1 MEYDSDLLTLN
12 ELCNTLSI
20 SIATGR
26 NWLRLKKLIPT
37 KTINS
42 KPYFSHSYVNQF
54 KTEIASGKNTALKS
68 RRNKRFVSGN
78 GIYHSYISPTSPNNT
93 AVRTVLDILMQHNT
107 ILTEQQISLVVA
119 ECALQL
125 ICQKEQIASDTP
137 CNLLHKYFS
146 TQLDIGIYH
155 TLIDDFVTASK
166 EALSFMEKLKSL
178 FAVSYTY
185 ESQEDILGLL
195 YISLKN
201 IGSRK
206 ATGSYYT
213 PTQTV
218 QQLIANLTQDH
229 TDVNGKTILDPC
241 CGTGNFLL
249 QLPDTFDISQ
259 IYGNDIDKTSVM
271 ITRLNLAL
279 KFHIQNMELLYK
291 NITVSNFLTTKNIHT
306 YDFIIGNPPWG
317 YSFSNAEKKQFQT
330 TYQCAHGKSIESYD
344 LFIERALS
352 LLKENGTLSFV
363 LPKAILNV
371 KSHTPIREIILK
383 ENSITRLEFLGDT
396 FDKVQC
402 PSIILQIVHT
412 KKPLSCMGMTVTDE
426 TRSFVIQK
434 ERALTSD
441 YFSFLMDDRE
451 YKIMEKIRN
460 LSNQTTLKNQADFA
474 LGIVTG
480 NNKKYIS
487 NTKTVSTEIIL
498 RGSDINR
505 YQIKEPE
512 NFITFTPEEFQ
523 QVASEKYYRAPE
535 KLFYRFICNEPVFAY
550 DDKQTLSLNSCNIV
564 IPHVKGLDMKYILAI
579 LNSRIT
585 QFIFKKQFDSVK
597 ILRSHIEQLPI
608 PIVDFAVQE
617 KIIAMV
623 NTLLQETDDTSF
635 LAHYNK
641 LEQTIIP
648 LFGLNSNEYE
658 IICNSLTQ
666 CDDLIVSTDLT
677 D

>member
-1 MEYDSDLLTLN
+1 MEYDSDLLTLK

-26 NWLRLKKLIPT
+26 NWLKLNKIIPT
-37 KTINS
+37 KKINN
-42 KPYFSHSYVNQF
+42 KPYFSHSYVNQL
-54 KTEIASGKNTALKS
+54 KAEITSGENMALKS
-68 RRNKRFVSGN
+68 RRNKKFVSGN
-78 GIYHSYISPTSPNNT
+78 GIYHSYISPASGNNT
-93 AVRTVLDILMQHNT
+93 AVRTVLDILAQSGT
-107 ILTEQQISLVVA
+107 LLTDDQINLVVA

-125 ICQKEQIASDTP
+125 ICQREQIATDTS
-137 CNLLHKYFS
+137 CNLLHKYLS
-146 TQLDIGIYH
+146 NQLDIGIYH
-155 TLIDDFVTASK
+155 TLIDDLIMPSK
-166 EALSFMEKLKSL
+166 IALIFIEKQESL

-185 ESQEDILGLL
+185 EVKEDILGLL

-213 PTQTV
+213 PTETV
-218 QQLIANLTQDH
+218 QKLIANLTKDH
-229 TDVNGKTILDPC
+229 TDIIGKTILDPC

-249 QLPDTFDISQ
+249 HLPDTFDISQ

-279 KFHIQNMELLYK
+279 KFHGQNIDWLYK
-291 NITVSNFLTTKNIHT
+291 NITVSNFLTTKITAT

-317 YSFSNAEKKQFQT
+317 YSFSDAEKKQFQT
-330 TYQCAHGKSIESYD
+330 AYQCAHGKSIESYD

-352 LLKENGTLSFV
+352 LLNRNGTLSFV
-363 LPKAILNV
+363 LPKSILNV

-412 KKPLSCMGMTVTDE
+412 KKPLSCIGMTVTDE

-434 ERALTSD
+434 ERTITSD
-441 YFSFLMDDRE
+441 CFSFLMNDRE
-451 YKIMEKIRN
+451 YTIMNKIKN

-487 NTKTVSTEIIL
+487 DVKTDFNEIIL
-498 RGSDINR
+498 RGSDISR
-505 YQIKEPE
+505 YQIKRPE
-512 NFITFTPEEFQ
+512 NYITFSPEEFQ

-564 IPHVKGLDMKYILAI
+564 IPHVKGLNMKYILAI
-579 LNSRIT
+579 LNSRIA
-585 QFIFKKQFDSVK
+585 QFIFRKQFDSVK
-597 ILRSHIEQLPI
+597 VLRSHIEQIPI
-608 PIVDFAVQE
+608 PVVDSSIQE
-617 KIIAMV
+617 KIIAIV
-623 NTLLQETDDTSF
+623 NVLL
-635 LAHYNK
+635 
-641 LEQTIIP
+641 LE
-648 LFGLNSNEYE
+648 LDKKNY
-658 IICNSLTQ
+658 LTQ
-666 CDDLIVSTDLT
+666 YNELDKIIADLFELT
-677 D
+677 DEEYQIVCNASTTQQLH

>member
-26 NWLRLKKLIPT
+26 NWLRLNKLIPT

-54 KTEIASGKNTALKS
+54 KAEIASGKNTALKS

-78 GIYHSYISPTSPNNT
+78 GIYHSYISPASPNNT
-93 AVRTVLDILMQHNT
+93 AVRTVLDILMQNNT
-107 ILTEQQISLVVA
+107 ILTEQQIRLVVA

-125 ICQKEQIASDTP
+125 ICQREQIASDTP

-146 TQLDIGIYH
+146 NQLDIGIYH
-155 TLIDDFVTASK
+155 SLIDDFVTVSK
-166 EALSFMEKLKSL
+166 EALSFIEKLESL
-178 FAVSYTY
+178 FTVSYTY

-229 TDVNGKTILDPC
+229 TDVSGKTILDPC

-279 KFHIQNMELLYK
+279 KFHMQNMELLYK
-291 NITVSNFLTTKNIHT
+291 NITVSNFLTTKNIQT

-412 KKPLSCMGMTVTDE
+412 KKPLSCIGMTVTDE

-434 ERALTSD
+434 ERAFTSA

-460 LSNQTTLKNQADFA
+460 LSHQTTLKDQADFA